1 MVIPIGY
8 KKTEVGLIPKE
19 WQHMKLQDIIEILT
33 DFTANGSFA
42 SLAENVKYLNAYDY
56 ARLIRLTD
64 IRANFNNQ
72 GIYVSKESYEFLK
85 KSKLFGG
92 ELLLA
97 NVGAYAGYSF
107 SYPKNLKIK
116 GTLGPNMF
124 LIKVKK
130 YIVSDEYA
138 KYIFSHGL
146 IFNQLLTKASSS
158 AQPKLNKENVREC
171 DCVIPKL
178 EEQKLITC
186 ALSDI
191 DDLISSLEKII
202 EKKKAIKIGTMQEL
216 LTGKRRLDG
225 FTGAW
230 TDTTVGAVCDVFD
243 GTHQTPRYVE
253 KGIPFYSVENV
264 TNNEFKSIKY
274 ISPEEHEV
282 LTKSRCIEKGDILM
296 TRIGSIGVCKY
307 IDWDV
312 NASYYVSLAL
322 IKCKKVNA
330 KFLTAY
336 SYTKGFQNE
345 IELNSLPS
353 ATPKKINLVPISDI
367 KIRIPKTEEEQKI
380 LADIVFDLDTEI
392 LTLESKLS
400 KYRQIKQ
407 GMMQELLTGRIRLT

>member
-1 MVIPIGY
+1 MVEGWKEKWIDEVFVIKGNNTFSRDMLNYKEGSIKNIHYGDILTEFGNILNVEKEQLPYIKNLTKNSEKNLIQDGDVIIADTAEDNTVGKACEVIGIGKQKVLSGLHTIFLHPDENTFEKGY
-8 KKTEVGLIPKE
+8 LGYYFNSQYYQKQLNPLIQGIKVSSISKKAIKSTTVLIPPRK
-19 WQHMKLQDIIEILT
+19 
-33 DFTANGSFA
+33 
-42 SLAENVKYLNAYDY
+42 
-56 ARLIRLTD
+56 
-64 IRANFNNQ
+64 
-72 GIYVSKESYEFLK
+72 
-85 KSKLFGG
+85 
-92 ELLLA
+92 
-97 NVGAYAGYSF
+97 
-107 SYPKNLKIK
+107 
-116 GTLGPNMF
+116 
-124 LIKVKK
+124 
-130 YIVSDEYA
+130 
-138 KYIFSHGL
+138 
-146 IFNQLLTKASSS
+146 
-158 AQPKLNKENVREC
+158 
-171 DCVIPKL
+171 
-178 EEQKLITC
+178 EQKVISGI
-186 ALSDI
+186 LSDI
-191 DDLISSLEKII
+191 DNLILSLEQLI
-202 EKKKAIKIGTMQEL
+202 EKKKAIKQGTIQEL
-216 LTGKRRLDG
+216 LTGKKRLDG

-230 TDTTVGAVCDVFD
+230 IDTTVGAVCDVFD

-282 LTKSRCIEKGDILM
+282 LTKSSRIEKGDILM

-353 ATPKKINLVPISDI
+353 ATPKKINLGPISDI
-367 KIRIPKTEEEQKI
+367 KIRIPRTEEEQKI
-380 LADIVFDLDTEI
+380 LSDIVFDLDTEI

-407 GMMQELLTGRIRLT
+407 GMMQELLTGRIRLI